1 MIDIKNVERW
11 IFISDTICKLKK
23 FNLGTFTIL
32 VFLMNY
38 KNPFYIKNK
47 KQHFCLNNFCL
58 IIIQNDSPIEIA
70 ERQGPTFSSIFN
82 SKVYSSITYLICS
95 YFMLKID
102 FFYMYMYMHFDKF
115 GVRSC

>member
-1 MIDIKNVERW
+1 MIVIKNVEQW

-47 KQHFCLNNFCL
+47 KTTLSF
-58 IIIQNDSPIEIA
+58 
-70 ERQGPTFSSIFN
+70 
-82 SKVYSSITYLICS
+82 K
-95 YFMLKID
+95 
-102 FFYMYMYMHFDKF
+102 
-115 GVRSC
+115 